1 MFLLNRLERKQGNKQ
16 TNEKA
21 NIWQTINVDDHERE
35 HLIELMGLVASTKT
49 GESITENEL
58 RVEDLSSSGKVLT
71 NTSTDIGGNIRVKN
85 TKIRCCY

>member
-21 NIWQTINVDDHERE
+21 NIWQTINVDDDERE

-49 GESITENEL
+49 GESNAESEL
-58 RVEDLSSSGKVLT
+58 KVEDLSSSGKVQT
-71 NTSTDIGGNIRVKN
+71 KTTTDIGGNS
-85 TKIRCCY
+85 